1 MGQERQPDTH
11 IRMAVPDDASQIAS
25 ALYRS
30 FVEYESA
37 YTAEAFAATIS
48 TPLQIQE
55 RMNEGPVWVALHD
68 ETIVG
73 TVSAVH
79 KGEALYIR
87 GMAVAPVARG
97 AGIGRALLER
107 VKEFAV
113 RNQCKRLFL
122 STTPFLARAI
132 QLYER
137 YGFCRSDEG
146 PQDLSGTPL
155 FTMVKTLRS

>member
-1 MGQERQPDTH
+1 MGKERQADIH
-11 IRMAVPDDASQIAS
+11 IRMAVPDDASQIAA
-25 ALYRS
+25 ALHSS

-48 TPLQIQE
+48 TPEKIRE

-68 ETIVG
+68 EKVVG

-87 GMAVAPVARG
+87 GMAVAPMMRG
-97 AGIGRALLER
+97 GGIGRALLRHVE
-107 VKEFAV
+107 EFAV
-113 RNQCKRLFL
+113 RNRCNRLFL

-132 QLYER
+132 QLYES
-137 YGFCRSDEG
+137 YGFCRNDEG
-146 PQDLSGTPL
+146 PHDLSGTPL
-155 FTMVKTLRS
+155 FTMVKTL